1 VIGQIGLRADSLKPS
16 EINRLADPR
25 RLREAKAPDTVAQ
38 SEG

>member
-1 VIGQIGLRADSLKPS
+1 LRADSLKPS
-16 EINRLADPR
+16 EINGLADPR